1 MAGVELLFGPMLIGV
16 LLNMMLYGV
25 VFIQMV
31 AYFER
36 YPNDSTWIRCL
47 MLYLFLVATANVFIE
62 SGILYQPLIMQ
73 YGEQAS
79 FLVSPKLLPGDS
91 ILIAIVSAPI
101 QLFTA
106 WRISVITGSFIVPT
120 LIGLLSLTSFAG
132 GILVSIMV
140 FMNPE
145 FRNFDVFST
154 EVTLWLVSSAVCDVS
169 IAIAMSYSLWKR
181 KTGFS
186 RVDGQI
192 NRIVRLTVETGTVT
206 AVAALVDV
214 LLFKLFPNTSLN
226 FIVDYPLSNLYTCS
240 ILAMLNSRERVKPRD
255 AEYAHTPAHTP
266 AQTLV
271 NHSNLQSKPFQS
283 SRNLQVFTTTE
294 KFEARDNGDFAPTM
308 QPDFHKYNSETRDLV
323 KPRTAQLELR
333 PKIIVPL
340 NGSPPERF

>member
-1 MAGVELLFGPMLIGV
+1 MAGVDLLFGPMLIGV
-16 LLNMMLYGV
+16 LLNMILYGI
-25 VFIQMV
+25 VFIQMF

-47 MLYLFLVATANVFIE
+47 MRYLFLVATANVFIE

-79 FLVSPKLLPGDS
+79 ILVSPKLLPGDS

-120 LIGLLSLTSFAG
+120 LIGLLSLTSFVG

-140 FMNPE
+140 FLNPN
-145 FRNFDVFST
+145 FRDFDTFST
-154 EVTLWLVSSAVCDVS
+154 EVSLWLVSSAVCDVS
-169 IAIAMSYSLWKR
+169 IAIAMSYSLWRR

-186 RVDGQI
+186 QVDGQI
-192 NRIVRLTVETGTVT
+192 NRIVRLTVETGAVT

-214 LLFKLFPNTSLN
+214 LLFQLFPTTSLN
-226 FIVDYPLSNLYTCS
+226 FIVDYPLSNPYTCS
-240 ILAMLNSRERVKPRD
+240 ILAMLNSHERIKPRD
-255 AEYAHTPAHTP
+255 VEHAHTP

-271 NHSNLQSKPFQS
+271 NHNNFQTKPFQP
-283 SRNLQVFTTTE
+283 SRNQVFTTAE
-294 KFEARDNGDFAPTM
+294 KFVARDNGDSAPTL
-308 QPDFHKYNSETRDLV
+308 QPDFYKYNRETRDLV
-323 KPRTAQLELR
+323 KPRALQLELR
-333 PKIIVPL
+333 PKTIVPL
-340 NGSPPERF
+340 HGSTPERF